1 MRYNYD
7 PQSFLN
13 LFVFPFSILKFRYR
27 MMMLGDLENILEL
40 SYEFNEL
47 TPSDSLEVSYSFND
61 VKPSYSLELS
71 NDLNELKPSE
81 YLEVSYD
88 FNDVKPSDRLEVSYE
103 FMGQQAVT
111 SIQIHNMT
119 FFFHHERK

>member
-1 MRYNYD
+1 
-7 PQSFLN
+7 
-13 LFVFPFSILKFRYR
+13 

-61 VKPSYSLELS
+61 VKPS
-71 NDLNELKPSE
+71 E

-88 FNDVKPSDRLEVSYE
+88 FNHVKPSDRLEVSYE

-119 FFFHHERK
+119 FFFHHVRK